1 MKIAT
6 MPSVDG
12 WYRFVLDKVKDV
24 DMTVKHE
31 RLNAFTFLNK
41 DEFGDPTEYFAGI
54 TFEEPDTEYDFYND
68 EIIEMQKALNPIEII
83 PQESLR
89 YSIVNIMGYCA
100 TKLSNDYMK
109 RYTMN
114 SNSYQEGQKCLMIL
128 KNEFLFKRTLLML
141 VKKSYASDIDLQEG
155 NQVKGKARRQVKG
168 MMITKSSLQKSTRD
182 RLQDILFEEILN
194 SPNIDR
200 VKILKELGKFE
211 NEIFQSLNRG
221 EKKYYKP
228 AKIKS
233 ASAYENP
240 MRIQG
245 IKGSVVW
252 NALKEDNAE
261 PIDLDTRNSV
271 DIVKIDINNKN
282 IGHLQTSNPEV
293 YKKIMSLLNTKAFE
307 KGIEGISIPKDQEIP
322 KYLLE
327 FINYNQLINDNISAF
342 PLEPIH
348 IYRGNAAN
356 NFTNIVKL

>member
-128 KNEFLFKRTLLML
+128 KNEFLFKRALLTEG
-141 VKKSYASDIDLQEG
+141 KKW
-155 NQVKGKARRQVKG
+155 
-168 MMITKSSLQKSTRD
+168 
-182 RLQDILFEEILN
+182 
-194 SPNIDR
+194 
-200 VKILKELGKFE
+200 LG
-211 NEIFQSLNRG
+211 I
-221 EKKYYKP
+221 
-228 AKIKS
+228 
-233 ASAYENP
+233 
-240 MRIQG
+240 
-245 IKGSVVW
+245 
-252 NALKEDNAE
+252 
-261 PIDLDTRNSV
+261 
-271 DIVKIDINNKN
+271 
-282 IGHLQTSNPEV
+282 HEV
-293 YKKIMSLLNTKAFE
+293 
-307 KGIEGISIPKDQEIP
+307 
-322 KYLLE
+322 
-327 FINYNQLINDNISAF
+327 
-342 PLEPIH
+342 
-348 IYRGNAAN
+348 
-356 NFTNIVKL
+356 